1 MQLKNLTKGLFNF
14 TFLTTLYLNHNH
26 LSCIPPEISRL
37 RNLIHLDLSGN
48 QLTTLTPS
56 LGMLTSLRELL
67 LFDNRLTTLPPELG
81 NLHQLQ
87 MLGIEGN
94 PLDSKMRSITQKDGT
109 VALIAYLRDS
119 FPPPH
124 SPQTRQWQPIIS
136 EGERRIQLSESNA
149 SRFNVLCYNI
159 LCEKY
164 ATSTMYGYTP
174 TWALDWSYRKEKIL
188 NCIVELD
195 CDIVCLEVRYLSYM
209 MWPPFLTLP
218 HRKSHRSNTKS
229 SFLPRFTNTDGT
241 ATGRPRAEQ
250 RRCQRTRSGR
260 RMAAQHSSR

>member
-1 MQLKNLTKGLFNF
+1 VADGSWTTLDMGGMQLKNLAKGLFNF

-48 QLTTLTPS
+48 QLTTLTSS

-119 FPPPH
+119 FPPTQ
-124 SPQTRQWQPIIS
+124 SPQARQWQPIIS
-136 EGERRIQLSESNA
+136 EGERRIQLSEPNA

-188 NCIVELD
+188 GCIVELD
-195 CDIVCLEVRYLSYM
+195 CDIVCLEVRSPPHM
-209 MWPPFLTLP
+209 M
-218 HRKSHRSNTKS
+218 
-229 SFLPRFTNTDGT
+229 
-241 ATGRPRAEQ
+241 
-250 RRCQRTRSGR
+250 
-260 RMAAQHSSR
+260 